1 MHHAAMPQ
9 AATREGGSLQRLAVT
24 DDASERA
31 RARVWWLPQAVGLSL
46 LARAL
51 LQVGQLG
58 PAPPRILRGARIMR
72 APESAELPE
81 VLLSQLR
88 DLLRGK
94 RIDRTTAFAA

>member
-1 MHHAAMPQ
+1 MPQ
-9 AATREGGSLQRLAVT
+9 AATRDGGSLQRLAVRMMR
-24 DDASERA
+24 ASERA
-31 RARVWWLPQAVGLSL
+31 SARVWWLPHAVRLSL

-51 LQVGQLG
+51 LQVGELG
-58 PAPPRILRGARIMR
+58 PAPPRILRGARVMR
-72 APESAELPE
+72 APESAELLE